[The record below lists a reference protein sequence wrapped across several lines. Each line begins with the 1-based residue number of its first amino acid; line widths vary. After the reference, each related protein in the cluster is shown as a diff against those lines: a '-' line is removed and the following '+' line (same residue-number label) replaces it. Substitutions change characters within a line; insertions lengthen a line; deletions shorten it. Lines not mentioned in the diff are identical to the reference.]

1 MSDASGLSAPPSSW
15 RASDFSVDTERRGDG
30 SLILRPRAALGAY
43 PERVTD
49 ALERWAAETPEA
61 TLIARRGSQGDWRRV
76 TYAEALCRT
85 QRIAEGLCRLGLS
98 ADRPIAILSGN
109 GIEHLLLGLAAMYV
123 GVPHCAV
130 SPAYSQASSDLAKLR
145 YVLELLT
152 PGLVAAFGDGPFARA
167 IGACVTDG
175 TVIVGDALRIPG
187 RRVLALEDLEAA
199 PAGLAAAAHARTNAD
214 TIAKFLLTSGSTGQ
228 PKAVIT
234 TQRMLCSN
242 QAMIRQAVPF
252 VTEEPPVIVDWL
264 PWNHTFGGSHNVG
277 LALFNGGTLYVDEG
291 KPVAQRFAET
301 VRNLREIAPTIYL
314 SVPKG
319 FDLLAQHLRRDPG
332 LCRMFYSRLRA
343 CFFAGAGLAQHTWDE
358 LEAIA
363 LSATGSRVPILSGLG
378 ATETSPSV
386 TFTTPATDRAGVI
399 GLPAAGNL
407 VKLAPVG
414 DKLELRV
421 RGPNV
426 MPGYWREPRLT
437 AQAFDEE
444 GFYRLGDAV
453 RLRDPADANLG
464 LCFDGRIAED
474 FKLDSGTWVSVGP
487 LRAALITALAPVAH
501 DVVIAGLNRDF
512 IGVLILPDLPACAAI
527 AQSALAGGGAGV
539 ADILRSETLRR
550 WVSDRLA
557 AHTRIHPG
565 SSTSVSRAV
574 LLEEPASLDHGEITD
589 KGSVNQRAV
598 LKRRAAIVEA
608 LYADEPGA
616 DVLIIG

>member
-1 MSDASGLSAPPSSW
+1 MNEPANGRSAPSHW
-15 RASDFSVDTERRGDG
+15 RAADFSVETERRSDG
-30 SLILRPRAALGAY
+30 SMILRPRATLGAY
-43 PERVTD
+43 PERLGD
-49 ALERWAAETPEA
+49 ALERWAAATPDS
-61 TLIARRGSQGDWRRV
+61 TLIAQRGPGGEWVRI
-76 TYAEALCRT
+76 TYAEALRRT
-85 QRIAEGLCRLGLS
+85 RRIADGLCGLPLS
-98 ADRPIAILSGN
+98 PERPIVILSGN
-109 GIEHLLLGLAAMYV
+109 GIEHLLLALAAMHAGIPYC
-123 GVPHCAV
+123 PV
-130 SPAYSQASSDLAKLR
+130 SPAYSQASSDLTKLR
-145 YVLELLT
+145 YVMDMLT
-152 PGLVAAFGDGPFARA
+152 PGLVAAFGDGPFERA
-167 IGACVTDG
+167 VGAYVADG
-175 TVIVGDALRIPG
+175 VVLVGDAAAFPG
-187 RRVLALEDLEAA
+187 RPAVSLADLEMA
-199 PAGLAAAAHARTNAD
+199 PAGAATAAHARTNAD
-214 TIAKFLLTSGSTGQ
+214 SIAKFLLTSGSTGQ

-242 QAMIRQAVPF
+242 QAMLRQAVPF

-277 LALFNGGTLYVDEG
+277 LALFNGGTLYIDEG
-291 KPVAQRFAET
+291 KPVPSRFTET
-301 VRNLREIAPTIYL
+301 VRNLREIAPTVYL

-319 FDLLAQHLRRDPG
+319 FDLLARHLRADPE
-332 LCRMFYSRLRA
+332 LRRMFFSRLRA

-358 LEAIA
+358 LEAVA
-363 LSATGSRVPILSGLG
+363 SSATGSRVPILSGLG

-426 MPGYWREPRLT
+426 TPGYWREPRLT

-453 RLRDPADANLG
+453 RLRDSADANLG

-487 LRAALITALAPVAH
+487 LRAALIAALAPVAQ
-501 DVVIAGLNRDF
+501 DVVIAGLNREY
-512 IGVLILPDLPACAAI
+512 IGVLILPDVPACAAI
-527 AQSALAGGGAGV
+527 AEPPGGGDRANV
-539 ADILRSETLRR
+539 LRSEALRR
-550 WVSDRLA
+550 WIVERLA
-557 AHTRIHPG
+557 AHARAHPSG
-565 SSTSVSRAV
+565 STSVARAV

-598 LKRRAAIVEA
+598 LGRRAAIVEA

-616 DVLIIG
+616 DVLIIR

>member
-1 MSDASGLSAPPSSW
+1 MSDARADRQSPSAW
-15 RASDFSVDTERRGDG
+15 RASDFSVDMAWRGDG
-30 SLILRPRAALGAY
+30 SLILRPRATLGAY
-43 PERVTD
+43 PVRLTD
-49 ALERWAAETPEA
+49 ALERWAAVTPDA
-61 TLIARRGSQGDWRRV
+61 VLIAERGADGDWMRL
-76 TYAEALCRT
+76 TYDEALRRT
-85 QRIAEGLCRLGLS
+85 RRIAEGLARLELS
-98 ADRPIAILSGN
+98 AERPIAILSGN
-109 GIEHLLLGLAAMYV
+109 GIDHLLLGLAAMYV
-123 GVPHCAV
+123 GVPYCPV

-145 YVLELLT
+145 YVMGLLT
-152 PGLVAAFGDGPFARA
+152 PGLVAAFGAGPFERA
-167 IGACVTDG
+167 IAACVPDG
-175 TVIVGDALRIPG
+175 AAVVGDALHIPG
-187 RRVLALEDLEAA
+187 RRVLALADLEAA
-199 PAGLAAAAHARTNAD
+199 PGGAAATAHARTSAD

-252 VTEEPPVIVDWL
+252 VADEPPVIVDWL

-277 LALFNGGTLYVDEG
+277 LVLFNGGTLYVDEG

-301 VRNLREIAPTIYL
+301 LRNLREIAPTIYL

-319 FDLLAQHLRRDPG
+319 FDLLARHLRRDAA
-332 LCRMFYSRLRA
+332 LCRNFYGRLRA

-363 LSATGSRVPILSGLG
+363 LSATGTRVPMLSGLG

-386 TFTTPATDRAGVI
+386 TFTTPETDRAGVI

-426 MPGYWREPRLT
+426 MPGYWREPHLT
-437 AQAFDEE
+437 AQAFDDE

-501 DVVIAGLNRDF
+501 DVVIAGLNRDN
-512 IGVLILPDLPACAAI
+512 IGVLILPDLPACAA
-527 AQSALAGGGAGV
+527 V
-539 ADILRSETLRR
+539 ADSTEAGDRSHVLRSEKLRR
-550 WVSDRLA
+550 WITERLA
-557 AHTRIHPG
+557 AHARAHPG

-598 LKRRAAIVEA
+598 LERRAALVEA

-616 DVLIIG
+616 EVLIVG

>member
-1 MSDASGLSAPPSSW
+1 MSEVSGACAPPPRW
-15 RASDFSVDTERRGDG
+15 RASDFSVDTERRADG
-30 SLILRPRAALGAY
+30 SLILRPRAALGTY
-43 PERVTD
+43 PERLTD
-49 ALERWAAETPEA
+49 ALERWAAETPEV
-61 TLIARRGSQGDWRRV
+61 TLIAQRGPQGDWVRL
-76 TYAEALCRT
+76 TYAGALRRT
-85 QRIAEGLCRLGLS
+85 LRIADGLCGLKLS
-98 ADRPIAILSGN
+98 AERPIAILSGN
-109 GIEHLLLGLAAMYV
+109 GIEHLLLALAAMYV
-123 GVPHCAV
+123 GVPYCPV
-130 SPAYSQASSDLAKLR
+130 SPAYSQASSDLAKLH
-145 YVLELLT
+145 YVMELLT
-152 PGLVAAFGDGPFARA
+152 PGLVAAFGEGPFARA
-167 IGACVTDG
+167 IGACVDEG
-175 TVIVGDALRIPG
+175 AVVVGDGLSVPG
-187 RRVLALEDLEAA
+187 RRVLALDDLETA
-199 PAGLAAAAHARTNAD
+199 PAGAAAAAHARTDAD

-252 VTEEPPVIVDWL
+252 VAEEPPVIVDWL

-277 LALFNGGTLYVDEG
+277 LAIFNGGTLYVDDG

-319 FDLLAQHLRRDPG
+319 FDLLAQHLRRDPD
-332 LCRMFYSRLRA
+332 LRRNFYSRLRA
-343 CFFAGAGLAQHTWDE
+343 CFFAGAGIAQHTWDE

-363 LSATGSRVPILSGLG
+363 ASAAGSRVPILSGLG

-399 GLPAAGNL
+399 GLPAAGNV
-407 VKLAPVG
+407 VKLAPVDG
-414 DKLELRV
+414 KLELRV
-421 RGPNV
+421 SGPNV

-453 RLRDPADANLG
+453 RLRDPSDPNLG
-464 LCFDGRIAED
+464 LSFDGRIAED

-487 LRAALITALAPVAH
+487 LRAQLIAALAPVAH
-501 DVVIAGLNRDF
+501 DVVIAGLNRDY

-527 AQSALAGGGAGV
+527 ADSTEA
-539 ADILRSETLRR
+539 ADRASLLRSVTLRR
-550 WVSDRLA
+550 WITERLA
-557 AHTRIHPG
+557 AHARAHPG
-565 SSTSVSRAV
+565 SSTSASRAV

-598 LKRRAAIVEA
+598 LKRRAALVDA
-608 LYADEPGA
+608 LYVDEPGA